1 MGYLV
6 KNDCCVSLYPAGD
19 KLFTQKCGGA
29 LMQIRSNKLENFCED
44 TIFMNGETK
53 FMFRIADDEYII
65 GQASGKIYTLK
76 GNTIVPL
83 LQLENAN
90 HIPVRIDCGSI
101 WKDELLAV
109 GTIGDG
115 LFLINLKSGQQTHYH
130 SSQLQDL
137 NIHGLCFAAENFLWL
152 SLDNG
157 ISSVILEPATYLWK
171 TNTDIGTFF
180 DAASFDGKTYIGSNQ
195 GIYLYEEDGRKM
207 QTSMYPLQFCNLKNE
222 LLCGTTTQLFKM
234 KAGQT
239 NFEPFYNINGVRQ
252 FEYIADLPLKRQKP
266 RKPLNKI
273 HLPTRRRKPKSQLI
287 IISPCVPTCCAGLP

>member
-90 HIPVRIDCGSI
+90 HIPVRID
-101 WKDELLAV
+101 LYFQV
-109 GTIGDG
+109 
-115 LFLINLKSGQQTHYH
+115 
-130 SSQLQDL
+130 
-137 NIHGLCFAAENFLWL
+137 L
-152 SLDNG
+152 SLY
-157 ISSVILEPATYLWK
+157 SSRAIPE
-171 TNTDIGTFF
+171 
-180 DAASFDGKTYIGSNQ
+180 
-195 GIYLYEEDGRKM
+195 
-207 QTSMYPLQFCNLKNE
+207 
-222 LLCGTTTQLFKM
+222 
-234 KAGQT
+234 
-239 NFEPFYNINGVRQ
+239 
-252 FEYIADLPLKRQKP
+252 
-266 RKPLNKI
+266 
-273 HLPTRRRKPKSQLI
+273 
-287 IISPCVPTCCAGLP
+287 